1 MEKADCLRNIS
12 IGALASLPYIG
23 GPLSYIIDKSV
34 PEQVSVRYSTF
45 MKSLEKD
52 IATLKNKIDY
62 SRFETPQFYSMF
74 VKVIHEVI
82 CNHIEEKR
90 ILYKNIL
97 INTADVFWNCNKN
110 DFFLSVTERLS
121 PDAINYLYLIY
132 TGFDQSEKKDNF
144 LAIGNLMKVFP
155 SKSDYLME
163 IGSELVRYHLVE
175 GVKMTQ
181 LGKQYCNFIFSPIQQ
196 K

>member
-52 IATLKNKIDY
+52 IATLKKKIDY

-97 INTADVFWNCNKN
+97 INTVDAFWNCNKN
-110 DFFLSVTERLS
+110 DFFLSVAERLS
-121 PDAINYLYLIY
+121 SDAINYLYLIY
-132 TGFDQSEKKDNF
+132 TGFDQSEQKDNF

-155 SKSDYLME
+155 SQSDYLME

>member
-52 IATLKNKIDY
+52 IATLKKKIDY

-97 INTADVFWNCNKN
+97 INTVDAFWNCNKN

-132 TGFDQSEKKDNF
+132 TGFDQSEKK
-144 LAIGNLMKVFP
+144 
-155 SKSDYLME
+155 
-163 IGSELVRYHLVE
+163 R
-175 GVKMTQ
+175 Q
-181 LGKQYCNFIFSPIQQ
+181 FSCDRKLNESFSIA

>member
-52 IATLKNKIDY
+52 IATLKKKIDY

-97 INTADVFWNCNKN
+97 INTVDAFWNCNKN

-132 TGFDQSEKKDNF
+132 TGFDQSEKKDSF

-155 SKSDYLME
+155 SQSDYLME

>member
-52 IATLKNKIDY
+52 IATLKKKIDY

-97 INTADVFWNCNKN
+97 INTDDAFWNCNKN

-121 PDAINYLYLIY
+121 SDAINYLYLIY
-132 TGFDQSEKKDNF
+132 TGFDQSEQKDNF

-155 SKSDYLME
+155 SQSDYLME

>member
-155 SKSDYLME
+155 SQSDYLME

>member
-23 GPLSYIIDKSV
+23 GSLSYIIDKSV

-52 IATLKNKIDY
+52 IATLKKKIDY

-97 INTADVFWNCNKN
+97 INTVDAFWNCNKN

-121 PDAINYLYLIY
+121 SDAINYLYLIY
-132 TGFDQSEKKDNF
+132 TGFDQSEQKDNF

-155 SKSDYLME
+155 SQSDYLME

>member
-52 IATLKNKIDY
+52 IETLKKKIDY

-97 INTADVFWNCNKN
+97 INTVDAFWNCNKN

-121 PDAINYLYLIY
+121 SDAINYLYLIY
-132 TGFDQSEKKDNF
+132 TGFDQSEQKDNF

-155 SKSDYLME
+155 SQSDYLME

>member
-52 IATLKNKIDY
+52 IATLKKKIDY

-97 INTADVFWNCNKN
+97 INTVDAFWNCNKN

-121 PDAINYLYLIY
+121 SDAINYLYLIY
-132 TGFDQSEKKDNF
+132 TGFDQSEQKDNF

-155 SKSDYLME
+155 SQSDYLME

>member
-52 IATLKNKIDY
+52 IATLKKKIDY

-97 INTADVFWNCNKN
+97 INTVDAFWNCNKN

-121 PDAINYLYLIY
+121 SDAINYLYLIY
-132 TGFDQSEKKDNF
+132 TGFDRSEQKDNF

-155 SKSDYLME
+155 SQSDYLME

>member
-52 IATLKNKIDY
+52 IATLKKKIDY

-90 ILYKNIL
+90 NLYKNIL
-97 INTADVFWNCNKN
+97 INTVDAFWNCNKN

-121 PDAINYLYLIY
+121 SDAINYLYLIY
-132 TGFDQSEKKDNF
+132 TGFDQSEQKDNF

-155 SKSDYLME
+155 SQSDYLME

>member
-52 IATLKNKIDY
+52 IATLKKKIDY

-97 INTADVFWNCNKN
+97 INTVDAFWNCNKN

-155 SKSDYLME
+155 SQSDYLME
-163 IGSELVRYHLVE
+163 IGSELGRYHLVE

>member
-1 MEKADCLRNIS
+1 MEKADCQRNIS

-52 IATLKNKIDY
+52 IATLKKKIDY

-97 INTADVFWNCNKN
+97 INTVDAFWNCNKN

-155 SKSDYLME
+155 SQSDYLME

-175 GVKMTQ
+175 GVKTTQ

>member
-1 MEKADCLRNIS
+1 MEKADCQRNIS

-52 IATLKNKIDY
+52 IATLKKKIDY

-97 INTADVFWNCNKN
+97 TFTGINVSAYLLNVRMEKAKEFLCNTN
-110 DFFLSVTERLS
+110 ETI
-121 PDAINYLYLIY
+121 A
-132 TGFDQSEKKDNF
+132 
-144 LAIGNLMKVFP
+144 AIGDRVGYKD
-155 SKSDYLME
+155 S
-163 IGSELVRYHLVE
+163 RYFSQTFAKQV
-175 GVKMTQ
+175 GVKPA
-181 LGKQYCNFIFSPIQQ
+181 LYRKLHS
-196 K
+196 

>member
-82 CNHIEEKR
+82 CNHIEEKS

-97 INTADVFWNCNKN
+97 INTADAFWNCNKN

-155 SKSDYLME
+155 SQSDYLME

>member
-1 MEKADCLRNIS
+1 MEKTDCLRNIS

-34 PEQVSVRYSTF
+34 PEQVSARYLTF
-45 MKSLEKD
+45 MESLEKD
-52 IATLKNKIDY
+52 IAALKKEIDY

-82 CNHIEEKR
+82 CDHIEEKR

-97 INTADVFWNCNKN
+97 INTVDAFWNCNKN
-110 DFFLSVTERLS
+110 DFFFSVTERLS
-121 PDAINYLYLIY
+121 TDAINYLYLIY

-155 SKSDYLME
+155 SQSDYLME

>member
-52 IATLKNKIDY
+52 IATLKKKIDY

-97 INTADVFWNCNKN
+97 RNTVDAFWNCNKN

-121 PDAINYLYLIY
+121 SDAINYLYLIY
-132 TGFDQSEKKDNF
+132 TGFDQSEQKDNF

-155 SKSDYLME
+155 SQSDYLME

>member
-1 MEKADCLRNIS
+1 MEKADCQRNIS

-52 IATLKNKIDY
+52 IATLKKKIDY

-97 INTADVFWNCNKN
+97 TFTNI
-110 DFFLSVTERLS
+110 
-121 PDAINYLYLIY
+121 II
-132 TGFDQSEKKDNF
+132 
-144 LAIGNLMKVFP
+144 
-155 SKSDYLME
+155 
-163 IGSELVRYHLVE
+163 
-175 GVKMTQ
+175 
-181 LGKQYCNFIFSPIQQ
+181 IF
-196 K
+196 

>member
-155 SKSDYLME
+155 SQSDYLME
-163 IGSELVRYHLVE
+163 IGSKLVRYHLVE

>member
-97 INTADVFWNCNKN
+97 INTADAFWNCNKN

-132 TGFDQSEKKDNF
+132 IGFDQSEKKDNF

-155 SKSDYLME
+155 SQSDYLME

>member
-52 IATLKNKIDY
+52 IATLKKKIDY

-74 VKVIHEVI
+74 VKVIHEVM

-97 INTADVFWNCNKN
+97 INTVDAFWNCNKN

-132 TGFDQSEKKDNF
+132 TGFDQSEQKDNF

-155 SKSDYLME
+155 SQSDYLME

>member
-52 IATLKNKIDY
+52 IATLKKKIDY

-97 INTADVFWNCNKN
+97 INTVDAFWNCNKN

-132 TGFDQSEKKDNF
+132 TGFDQSEQKDNF

-155 SKSDYLME
+155 SQSDYLME

>member
-121 PDAINYLYLIY
+121 TDAINYLYLIY

-155 SKSDYLME
+155 SQSDYLME